1 LPGDIDRSSEASD
14 ISAFSV
20 SFALLLPTPG
30 DMMSL
35 ATAAGAV
42 GIVSTGCATMISS
55 ECPRAGILA
64 IGFHQE
70 LQQESHVDVV
80 VIIFLVGMSCQNF
93 EV

>member
-1 LPGDIDRSSEASD
+1 M
-14 ISAFSV
+14 SACSV
-20 SFALLLPTPG
+20 SFALLLSIPD

-35 ATAAGAV
+35 DKATGAAV
-42 GIVSTGCATMISS
+42 IVSTGCATMISS
-55 ECPRAGILA
+55 ECPRVGILA

-70 LQQESHVDVV
+70 LQQESHVDVE